1 MTQKL
6 RKIDKDTLEITDDIE
21 FSTIITK
28 QELEKQKTDIQNK
41 LDVLNS

>member
-6 RKIDKDTLEITDDIE
+6 RKIDKDTLEITDDIA